1 MKGNGGK
8 DKLKTADGK
17 KDKVNCGGG
26 TDKAKVDAKDKVAA
40 NCETVKTVDR

>member
-8 DKLKTADGK
+8 DKMKAADGF

-26 TDKAKVDAKDKVAA
+26 KDKATVDAIDKVSK
-40 NCETVKTVDR
+40 NCETVKVKK